1 MAKYTVDE
9 AKERIRRN
17 PSEARREYT
26 RLRDIAQKRI
36 QRMKGTEFE
45 RTKAYKEHSEGFM
58 KLKDIDPRDLDKAL
72 SEVSKF
78 VGARGSS
85 FIGQRKMQTK
95 TMNTLNKAIGAKR
108 GTGVTRQNYWRV
120 IDILDRARKLNRTYG
135 SDKVVE
141 LANATMQLT
150 EDEFDEVLDHLES
163 MLEHSDEVED
173 KLSGYKV
180 VHEVDSVEI
189 DKFLEEVGW

>member
-9 AKERIRRN
+9 AKERISRN

-45 RTKAYKEHSEGFM
+45 RSKAYREHKQGFM

-78 VGARGSS
+78 VEAKGSS
-85 FIGQRKMQTK
+85 VTGQRQKQTK
-95 TMNTLNKAIGAKR
+95 TIKTINEAIGARK
-108 GTGVTRQNYWRV
+108 GEGVTRQNYWGV
-120 IDILDRARKLNRTYG
+120 IDILERARKLKIVYG
-135 SDKVVE
+135 SDKIVE
-141 LANATMQLT
+141 LARATMQLT
-150 EDEFDEVLDHLES
+150 QDQFEDALDHLET
-163 MLEHSDEVED
+163 LLQHSDEVER
-173 KLSGYKV
+173 KLSDYTVIHQG
-180 VHEVDSVEI
+180 ESVEI
-189 DKFLEEVGW
+189 DEFLDEVGW